1 MRKPGTVL
9 VLFAL
14 FMVGVSLNAN
24 AQFNRDLDPI
34 IVLGS
39 ECGDI
44 LNLSSA
50 NVRVYVYN
58 AETATWAPIPFQVDD
73 FYPDSNSDTGK
84 KVQWDGNGTLEGV
97 DEIVFM
103 GQDLGDQAADV
114 SVWPEDVESK
124 NHSRYEIVVFDPV
137 SGLNRYAYIYYSST
151 LALSEISYISYQND
165 RVLGTSYTIGHDTD
179 DAGGLPDSLTIT
191 GNNVDIL
198 DGWRVRAHIDK
209 IVVLADIGAGKL
221 PFTGTDI
228 YFAENMD
235 DDIKLTYGFITITV
249 HAKAF
254 HEKDSLK
261 VKSGPVRI
269 IRDHT
274 LAIRFS
280 TTGLVDTSRI
290 PITTLYYNK
299 SVEFKPAFSL
309 NLGDD
314 VQELNSDFISF
325 SAAFNQNSMNVKF
338 YGDGFVIPGSAT
350 QDSLID
356 QNPENQIFKK
366 DLADSDWPGKHWFGY
381 SGQAA
386 SFINNATF
394 LTIAELNGTRIAPN
408 RTPALFYYDYKMDD
422 HDPAGIYGVSGLRI
436 YDWSKNYSSTFDID
450 ARFRK
455 FYLAQN
461 SSHAEMQ
468 ALFDIYSIPP
478 QTESVKETSPDE
490 IPPARIAD
498 LAISGRTDTSATL
511 TWTAVGDDGMSNGPA
526 SYYVIRYSTVAPA
539 DPDGNDW
546 AWWGATTTMTAPN
559 PPKPADPGSTETFE
573 INGLSEA
580 VNYYF
585 RINVA
590 DDAGNASGLSNTAS
604 GSTTPV
610 ELAAFTANVMNSR
623 RVLLKWSTASETN
636 NLGFAV
642 ERKQAETGEWA
653 EIGFVKGAG
662 TTVKAR
668 NYSYLDEPNN
678 AGDWYYRLKQVDA
691 GGDIE
696 FSDPVTVSIASPQE
710 FALKQNYPNPF
721 NPTTTIAFQI
731 PENARGEVMLVIFDM
746 LGRKVRTLVN
756 EEVKSGYFDI
766 QWDGLDDNGAV
777 TASGIYFY
785 NLRVGEFAATRKMI
799 KMQ

>member
-1 MRKPGTVL
+1 MRKLGTVL

-14 FMVGVSLNAN
+14 AMGGLTLNAN

-34 IVLGS
+34 TVLGS
-39 ECGDI
+39 ECGDL

-50 NVRVYVYN
+50 GIRVYVYD
-58 AETATWAPIPFQVDD
+58 AEAGTWAPIPFQVDD

-84 KVQWDGNGTLEGV
+84 KVEWDGNGTLEGV

-103 GQDLGDQAADV
+103 GKDLGDQAADV
-114 SVWPEDVESK
+114 SVWPDDMESK
-124 NHSRYEIVVFDPV
+124 NHSRYEIVILDPV

-151 LALSEISYISYQND
+151 LSLNETSYISYQND
-165 RVLGTSYTIGHDTD
+165 RVLGASYTIGHDTD
-179 DAGGLPDSLTIT
+179 DAGGMPDSLAIA

-209 IVVLADIGAGKL
+209 IVIEADLGAGKL
-221 PFTGTDI
+221 PFTGTDV

-235 DDIKLTYGFITITV
+235 EDIKLSYGFITVTV
-249 HAKAF
+249 HATAF

-261 VKSGPVRI
+261 VKSGP
-269 IRDHT
+269 IRVIREHT

-290 PITTLYYNK
+290 PITTLYYDK

-314 VQELNSDFISF
+314 VKELDSDFISF
-325 SAAFNQNSMNVKF
+325 SAAFNQNSTNVKF

-356 QNPENQIFKK
+356 RNPENQIYKK
-366 DLADSDWPGKHWFGY
+366 ELTDSDWPGKHWFGY
-381 SGQAA
+381 SGQPT

-394 LTIAELNGTRIAPN
+394 FTIAELNGARIAPD

-422 HDPAGIYGVSGLRI
+422 HDPAGIFGVSGLRI
-436 YDWSKNYSSTFDID
+436 YDWSKSYSSAFDID

-461 SSHAEMQ
+461 STHAEMQ
-468 ALFDIYSIPP
+468 ALFDIYSNPP
-478 QTESVKETSPDE
+478 QTESVKEAYPDE
-490 IPPARIAD
+490 IPPALITD

-511 TWTAVGDDGMSNGPA
+511 TWTAVGDDGMTNGPA
-526 SYYVIRYSTVAPA
+526 KYYVVRYSTVAPA
-539 DPDGNDW
+539 NPDGNDW
-546 AWWGATTTMTAPN
+546 AWWGAGTTMTVPNVPAPG
-559 PPKPADPGSTETFE
+559 DPGTTETLVV
-573 INGLSEA
+573 NGLSEA

-610 ELAAFTANVMNSR
+610 ELAAFTANVLNSR

-642 ERKQAETGEWA
+642 ERKFANTKEWSQ
-653 EIGFVKGAG
+653 IGFVKGAG
-662 TTVKAR
+662 TTVEAK

-678 AGDWYYRLKQVDA
+678 AGDWFYRLKQVDA

-696 FSDPVTVSIASPQE
+696 FSDAVAVSVAAPQE
-710 FALKQNYPNPF
+710 FVLNQNYPNPF
-721 NPTTTIAFQI
+721 NPTTTISFQV
-731 PENARGEVMLVIFDM
+731 PESAKGEVMLVIYDM
-746 LGRKVRTLVN
+746 LGRKVRTLMN
-756 EEVKSGYFDI
+756 EAAKSGYYDV
-766 QWDGLDDNGAV
+766 QWDGMDDNGAI

-785 NLRVGEFAATRKMI
+785 NLRAGEFASTRKMI